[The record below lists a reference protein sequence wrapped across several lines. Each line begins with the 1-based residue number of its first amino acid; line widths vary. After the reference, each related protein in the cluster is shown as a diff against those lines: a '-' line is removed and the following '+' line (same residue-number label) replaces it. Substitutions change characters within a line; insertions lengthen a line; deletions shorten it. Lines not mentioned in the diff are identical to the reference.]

1 MKWPSWSP
9 LGKWALLGASLSG
22 IVMAMGTGEES
33 AQAKKG
39 RAVMRE
45 TAMAA
50 PRAAETIKRESLA
63 EIAEFERLLNQKQ
76 RPDNAE
82 EIGNAFDTI
91 SWYAPPPPPP
101 APPPSLP
108 QPPAEPVAPPLP
120 FTYLGHFKNQDLP
133 APVIIL
139 GRADRV
145 YTVSEGEVIDD
156 TYRIGPV
163 TAGILELTYLPLN
176 IKQSLKTDVA
186 S

>member
-1 MKWPSWSP
+1 MKRPSWST

-22 IVMAMGTGEES
+22 IVMAMGTGEEP

-39 RAVMRE
+39 RAAMRE
-45 TAMAA
+45 ITMTA
-50 PRAAETIKRESLA
+50 PRTAETIKRETLA

-76 RPDNAE
+76 PPDDGE

-91 SWYAPPPPPP
+91 SWYAPPPPQP
-101 APPPSLP
+101 AQPALP